1 MEVNGMKKWISG
13 VMTAGLLFSS
23 TLFFAPSAAYGEGYE
38 AEDNGSLTNATP
50 IKVNDVYRGILKDY
64 YDKDYYK
71 FSLNQ
76 PGLVTFSLPNKSQ
89 SGDRIKIS
97 IVDKNGNT
105 RADLVNDPTSAYD
118 MVKNSVGLAAGDYF
132 VKVAGYDS
140 VENEPYSFTL
150 SFKPGNTYE
159 QEPNENLAEA
169 TLINVNNTIEGVI
182 ESYYSDEDYYK
193 IILKKP
199 GKLSFTMP
207 NDGPDKTISI
217 LTKDHDTLAYL
228 YTDNTSAYDSY
239 TASVGLPAGEFYIKV
254 VGYESQENSP
264 YQVKLTFK
272 EGLNYEQEFNNT
284 LKTANPIKLNSK
296 IEGFIQD
303 DYDDYDYYK
312 ITLPQ
317 PTKVKVLLSN
327 TGDSKYVRI
336 YDKDNNELT
345 SFWTDPS
352 TDYDGYYT
360 EIGLNK
366 GEYYIRVAGSRDND
380 PYILTVTAPKPS
392 VWWGKVKLVKGQ
404 IGKVT
409 VLKDTYLW
417 KMDAK
422 GKLTSVRKLK
432 KGEELRVY
440 SYKNGMYGVGGGYY
454 VKKDSAV
461 KYETPSKT
469 KLKQLEEINKYYN

>member
-1 MEVNGMKKWISG
+1 MKKWISG

-23 TLFFAPSAAYGEGYE
+23 AIFAVPSVAHGEGYE
-38 AEDNGSLTNATP
+38 TEDNGNMVNATP
-50 IKVNDVYRGILKDY
+50 IKVNDTYRGILRNSGDV
-64 YDKDYYK
+64 DYYK
-71 FSLNQ
+71 FSLSQ
-76 PGLVTFSLPNKSQ
+76 PGFVTFSLPNKSQ
-89 SGDRIKIS
+89 SGDKIKIS

-105 RADLVNDPTSAYD
+105 LADLVNDPTSAYD

-132 VKVAGYDS
+132 VKVEYYDY

-169 TLINVNNTIEGVI
+169 TLVNVNNTIEGVI
-182 ESYYSDEDYYK
+182 EHDGDNDYYK
-193 IILKKP
+193 IILRKP

-207 NDGPDKTISI
+207 NDGPNKEISI
-217 LTKDHDTLAYL
+217 LTKNHDTLAYF

-254 VGYESQENSP
+254 ERSDYQSNSP
-264 YQVKLTFK
+264 YQFKLTFK
-272 EGLNYEQEFNNT
+272 EGFNYEQEFNNT
-284 LKTANPIKLNSK
+284 LKTATPIKLNSK
-296 IEGFIQD
+296 IEGFIQKG
-303 DYDDYDYYK
+303 YDDYDYYK

-327 TGDSKYVRI
+327 TGKSKYVSI
-336 YDKDNNELT
+336 YDKDGDQLT

-360 EIGLNK
+360 EIGLNR
-366 GEYYIRVAGSRDND
+366 GEYYIRVDGSGFND
-380 PYILTVTAPKPS
+380 QYILTVTAPKPS

-440 SYKNGMYGVGGGYY
+440 SYKKGLYGVGGGYY
-454 VKKDSAV
+454 VKKDAAV

>member
-1 MEVNGMKKWISG
+1 MKKWISG

-23 TLFFAPSAAYGEGYE
+23 AIFAVPSVAHGEGYE
-38 AEDNGSLTNATP
+38 TEDNGSMANATP
-50 IKVNDVYRGILKDY
+50 ITVNDTYRGILRDNS
-64 YDKDYYK
+64 DVDYYK

-105 RADLVNDPTSAYD
+105 LADLVNDPTSAYD

-132 VKVAGYDS
+132 VKVEYYDY

-169 TLINVNNTIEGVI
+169 TLVNVNNTIEGVI
-182 ESYYSDEDYYK
+182 ENDDDKDYYK
-193 IILKKP
+193 IILRKP
-199 GKLSFTMP
+199 GKLSFTML
-207 NDGPDKTISI
+207 NDGPDKEISI

-239 TASVGLPAGEFYIKV
+239 TGSVGLPAGEFYIKV
-254 VGYESQENSP
+254 ARSDYYPSNSP
-264 YQVKLTFK
+264 YQFKLTFK
-272 EGLNYEQEFNNT
+272 EGLNYEQEFNNS
-284 LKTANPIKLNSK
+284 LRTANPVKLNSN
-296 IEGFIQD
+296 IEGFIQFGDYGD
-303 DYDDYDYYK
+303 DDYYK
-312 ITLPQ
+312 ITIPQ

-327 TGDSKYVRI
+327 TGESKYVSI
-336 YDKDNNELT
+336 YDKDNNQLT
-345 SFWTDPS
+345 SFWINPS
-352 TDYDGYYT
+352 TDYDGYYK
-360 EIGLNK
+360 EIGLNR
-366 GEYYIRVAGSRDND
+366 GEYYILIEGEERFDQ
-380 PYILTVTAPKPS
+380 YILTITAPKPS

-440 SYKNGMYGVGGGYY
+440 SYKNGLYGVGGGYY
-454 VKKDSAV
+454 VKKDAAV

>member
-1 MEVNGMKKWISG
+1 MKKWISG
-13 VMTAGLLFSS
+13 VMTASLLFSS
-23 TLFFAPSAAYGEGYE
+23 AIFAVPSVAHGEGYE
-38 AEDNGSLTNATP
+38 TEDNGNMANATP
-50 IKVNDVYRGILKDY
+50 ITVNDTYRGILRD
-64 YDKDYYK
+64 DRDVDYYK

-89 SGDRIKIS
+89 SGGRIKIS
-97 IVDKNGNT
+97 IIDKNGNT
-105 RADLVNDPTSAYD
+105 QADLVNNPTSAYD
-118 MVKNSVGLAAGDYF
+118 MVENSVGLAAGDYF
-132 VKVAGYDS
+132 VKVKTYDYY
-140 VENEPYSFTL
+140 VKNEPYSFTL

-169 TLINVNNTIEGVI
+169 TLVNVNNVIEGVI
-182 ESYYSDEDYYK
+182 ESDSDDDYYK
-193 IILKKP
+193 IILPKP
-199 GKLSFTMP
+199 GKLTFTMP
-207 NDGPDKTISI
+207 NEGTNKKISI
-217 LTKDHDTLAYL
+217 LTKNHGELAYF
-228 YTDNTSAYDSY
+228 YTDNKSAYEAF

-254 VGYESQENSP
+254 EGNDYSP
-264 YQVKLTFK
+264 YQVELTFK
-272 EGLNYEQEFNNT
+272 EGDNYEKEFNDS
-284 LKTANPIKLNSK
+284 LRTADPIKLNSE
-296 IEGFIQD
+296 IEGFVKNE
-303 DYDDYDYYK
+303 YDKDYYK

-327 TGDSKYVRI
+327 TGYSKYVSI
-336 YDKDNNELT
+336 YDKDNNKLT
-345 SFWTDPS
+345 SFSTDPS

-366 GEYYIRVAGSRDND
+366 GEYYIKVSGNYYIFND
-380 PYILTVTAPKPS
+380 QYTLTITAPKPS

-440 SYKNGMYGVGGGYY
+440 SYKNGLYGVGGGYY
-454 VKKDSAV
+454 VKKDAAV

>member
-13 VMTAGLLFSS
+13 VMTAGLLLSS
-23 TLFFAPSAAYGEGYE
+23 AIFAVPSVAHGEGYE
-38 AEDNGSLTNATP
+38 TEDNGNMVNATP
-50 IKVNDVYRGILKDY
+50 IRVNDTYRGILRNSD
-64 YDKDYYK
+64 DDDYYK
-71 FSLNQ
+71 FSLSQ
-76 PGLVTFSLPNKSQ
+76 PGLVTFSLPNSSQ
-89 SGDRIKIS
+89 SGKKIKIS
-97 IVDKNGNT
+97 IIDKNGNVL
-105 RADLVNDPTSAYD
+105 ADLVNDPTSAYD
-118 MVKNSVGLAAGDYF
+118 MVQNSVGLAAGDYF
-132 VKVAGYDS
+132 VKVEDYGYLS
-140 VENEPYSFTL
+140 NEPYSFTL
-150 SFKPGNTYE
+150 TFKAGNTYE
-159 QEPNENLAEA
+159 QEPNGNLAEA
-169 TLINVNNTIEGVI
+169 TSVNVNNVIEGVI
-182 ESYYSDEDYYK
+182 ENEYDNDYYK
-193 IILKKP
+193 VVLPKP

-207 NDGPDKTISI
+207 NEGTNKRISI
-217 LTKDHDTLAYL
+217 LTKDHEELAYL
-228 YTDNTSAYDSY
+228 YTDNKSAYEEF

-254 VGYESQENSP
+254 EDSDPSISNSP

-272 EGLNYEQEFNNT
+272 EGDNYEKEFNDS
-284 LKTANPIKLNSK
+284 LRTANPIKLNSK
-296 IEGFIQD
+296 IEGFVKNE
-303 DYDDYDYYK
+303 YDRDYYK
-312 ITLPQ
+312 IILPQ

-327 TGDSKYVRI
+327 TGYSKYVSI
-336 YDKDNNELT
+336 YDKDNNHLT
-345 SFWTDPS
+345 SFSTDPS

-360 EIGLNK
+360 EIGLNR
-366 GEYYIRVAGSRDND
+366 GEYYIRVVGSRNND

-392 VWWGKVKLVKGQ
+392 VWWGKVKLIKGQ

-454 VKKDSAV
+454 VKKDAAV